1 MKKIVAS
8 LICILFLGGCSNK
21 TAGMVALGVIHSPQ
35 IVALGAVTV
44 VTSPFWILEKIEENS
59 RKAKER
65 IEKDSSLSVPFYK
78 LVDLCNPKF
87 NLEPKIT
94 DEFLEEI
101 KHELSYFKEREK
113 YFLQILNKLND
124 EKSEEYKKFTQEYEK
139 IAKNTFLLI
148 KRFLQVK
155 MMLGLDTRLMKWIK
169 KDCMLFINLMSIILL
184 LKMLKH

>member
-21 TAGMVALGVIHSPQ
+21 TAGMVAIGVIHSPQ
-35 IVALGAVTV
+35 IVALGAVMV

-139 IAKNTFLLI
+139 NSQKDILAY
-148 KRFLQVK
+148 
-155 MMLGLDTRLMKWIK
+155 K
-169 KDCMLFINLMSIILL
+169 KVFASENDAWFNEM
-184 LKMLKH
+184 

>member
-1 MKKIVAS
+1 M
-8 LICILFLGGCSNK
+8 
-21 TAGMVALGVIHSPQ
+21 
-35 IVALGAVTV
+35 
-44 VTSPFWILEKIEENS
+44 
-59 RKAKER
+59 
-65 IEKDSSLSVPFYK
+65 SVPFYK

-101 KHELSYFKEREK
+101 KHELSYFKEHEK

-148 KRFLQVK
+148 KRFLQVE